1 VAVVKN
7 LLTLE
12 TLHWLW
18 AAWMLYWFANALS
31 VRRTVRRE
39 PSVRRWST
47 IIVMITAASLLGYTG
62 LQLGI
67 LDHRF
72 VPDNDEI
79 RALGFLL
86 TVAGLSITVWAR
98 IHLGK
103 FWSARV
109 TLKEGHELIQSG
121 PYSLVR
127 HPIYSGLLVAVFGSA
142 LFIGEWR
149 ALLGVFLIWLAH
161 TQKARRE
168 ELLLSEQFGEAF
180 TRYRQRTG
188 ALLPRLFS

>member
-1 VAVVKN
+1 MKN
-7 LLTLE
+7 VLSAQTLQAM
-12 TLHWLW
+12 W
-18 AAWMLYWFANALS
+18 AAWMFYWFVSSLN

-39 PSVRRWST
+39 PTFQRWGT
-47 IIVMITAASLLGYTG
+47 IIVMITAAVLLGYTG
-62 LQLGI
+62 LRLGI
-67 LDHRF
+67 LEHRF

-79 RALGFLL
+79 RA
-86 TVAGLSITVWAR
+86 VGLFMTAIGLAISVWAR
-98 IHLGK
+98 VYLGQ

-127 HPIYSGLLVAVFGSA
+127 HPIYSGILLAVFGSA

-149 ALLGVFLIWLAH
+149 ALLGVCLVWVAH
-161 TQKARRE
+161 TLKARRE
-168 ELLLSEQFGEAF
+168 EKLLSEQFGEAF
-180 TRYRQRTG
+180 AKYRRRTG

>member
-1 VAVVKN
+1 VKN
-7 LLTLE
+7 LLSAQTLQ
-12 TLHWLW
+12 WLW
-18 AAWMLYWFANALS
+18 AAWMLYWFVNSLN

-39 PSVRRWST
+39 PTFRRWST
-47 IIVMITAASLLGYTG
+47 ILVMISAAVLLGYTG

-67 LDHRF
+67 LEHRF

-79 RALGFLL
+79 RAVGLLL
-86 TVAGLSITVWAR
+86 TIFGLAITIWAR
-98 IHLGK
+98 IHLGQ

-127 HPIYSGLLVAVFGSA
+127 HPIYSGILLAVFGSA

-149 ALLGVFLIWLAH
+149 ALLGVCLVWFAH
-161 TQKARRE
+161 TLKARRE
-168 ELLLSEQFGEAF
+168 EKLLSEQFGDTFAK
-180 TRYRQRTG
+180 YRQRTG

>member
-1 VAVVKN
+1 VRN
-7 LLTLE
+7 LLSQQTLQF
-12 TLHWLW
+12 LW
-18 AAWMLYWFANALS
+18 AAWILYWFVSSLN

-39 PSVRRWST
+39 PTFRRWST
-47 IIVMITAASLLGYTG
+47 IAIMITAAVLLGYTG

-67 LDHRF
+67 LQHRF

-79 RALGFLL
+79 RAVGLLL
-86 TVAGLSITVWAR
+86 TMAGLGIAVWAR
-98 IHLGK
+98 VHLGQ

-127 HPIYSGLLVAVFGSA
+127 HPIYSGILIAVFGTA

-149 ALLGVFLIWLAH
+149 ALLGVFLIWLGH

-168 ELLLSEQFGEAF
+168 EKLLSEQFGEVFA
-180 TRYRQRTG
+180 RYRQRTG
-188 ALLPRLFS
+188 ALLPRLFT

>member
-1 VAVVKN
+1 MRN
-7 LLTLE
+7 LLSQQTLQC
-12 TLHWLW
+12 LW
-18 AAWMLYWFANALS
+18 AAWIFYWFVSSLN

-39 PSVRRWST
+39 PTFRRWST
-47 IIVMITAASLLGYTG
+47 IAIMITAAALLGYTG
-62 LQLGI
+62 LQLGV
-67 LDHRF
+67 LQHRF
-72 VPDNDEI
+72 VPENDEI
-79 RALGFLL
+79 RAVGLLL
-86 TVAGLSITVWAR
+86 TMAGLGIAVWAR
-98 IHLGK
+98 VHLGQ

-127 HPIYSGLLVAVFGSA
+127 HPIYSGILIAVFGTA

-149 ALLGVFLIWLAH
+149 ALLGVFLIWLGH

-168 ELLLSEQFGEAF
+168 ETLLSEQFGEVFA
-180 TRYRQRTG
+180 RYRQRTG

>member
-1 VAVVKN
+1 MRN
-7 LLTLE
+7 LLSQQTLQF
-12 TLHWLW
+12 LW
-18 AAWMLYWFANALS
+18 AAWIFYWFVSSLN

-39 PSVRRWST
+39 PTFRRWST
-47 IIVMITAASLLGYTG
+47 IAIMITAAVLLGYTG

-67 LDHRF
+67 LQHRF

-79 RALGFLL
+79 RAVGLLL
-86 TVAGLSITVWAR
+86 TMAGLGIAVWAR
-98 IHLGK
+98 VHLGQ

-127 HPIYSGLLVAVFGSA
+127 HPIYSGILIAVFGTA

-149 ALLGVFLIWLAH
+149 ALLGVFLIWLGH

-168 ELLLSEQFGEAF
+168 EKLLSEQFGEVFA
-180 TRYRQRTG
+180 RYRQRTG
-188 ALLPRLFS
+188 ALLPRLFT

>member
-1 VAVVKN
+1 
-7 LLTLE
+7 LSQQTLQF
-12 TLHWLW
+12 LW
-18 AAWMLYWFANALS
+18 AAWIFYWFVSSLN

-39 PSVRRWST
+39 PTFRRWST
-47 IIVMITAASLLGYTG
+47 IAIMITAAVLLGYTG

-67 LDHRF
+67 LQHRF

-79 RALGFLL
+79 RAVGLLL
-86 TVAGLSITVWAR
+86 TMAGLGIAVWAR
-98 IHLGK
+98 VHLGQ

-127 HPIYSGLLVAVFGSA
+127 HPIYSGILIAVFGTA

-149 ALLGVFLIWLAH
+149 ALLGVFLIWLGH

-168 ELLLSEQFGEAF
+168 EKLLSDQFGEVFA
-180 TRYRQRTG
+180 RYRQRTG